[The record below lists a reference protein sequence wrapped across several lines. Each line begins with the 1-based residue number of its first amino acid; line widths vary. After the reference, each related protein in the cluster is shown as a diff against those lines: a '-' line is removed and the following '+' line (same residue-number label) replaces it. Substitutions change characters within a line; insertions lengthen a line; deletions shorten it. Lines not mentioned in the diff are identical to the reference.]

1 MKKKEK
7 SLLVKL
13 REVPVVETRCCYQS
27 LVSSCLGISFSHSR
41 TCPTPP
47 RSINRWTEIKLAI
60 ISMRSILFYIML
72 EIIARKRDRERD

>member
-27 LVSSCLGISFSHSR
+27 LVSSCLGIVSLSSL
-41 TCPTPP
+41 
-47 RSINRWTEIKLAI
+47 EK
-60 ISMRSILFYIML
+60 ISKVRCQ
-72 EIIARKRDRERD
+72 EIIRNKI